1 MPKGKAQDIIFS
13 FAFLLYKAKGKSQIS
28 GGKINPTLLNVGL
41 ILDALDLAPPEV
53 RSNSSFKTG

>member
-1 MPKGKAQDIIFS
+1 MPKVKLKTQFFS

-28 GGKINPTLLNVGL
+28 GGKINPTFKSGGL

-53 RSNSSFKTG
+53 RDNSSF